1 MLTFA
6 VTKQTSKAGTMTTL
20 YLPSGWG
27 IMPKTEIILSIRRI
41 TDAPEDAFKYKTKVS
56 RAGTGYRVIIPY
68 WSGIKPHEMVTAE
81 VQVDEHCVVGYRPED
96 EEIPIIGLDDE

>member
-20 YLPSGWG
+20 YLPTGWG

-68 WSGIKPHEMVTAE
+68 WSGIKPREMVTVE
-81 VQVDEHCVVGYRPED
+81 VQVDEHCV
-96 EEIPIIGLDDE
+96 

>member
-20 YLPSGWG
+20 YLPTGWG

-68 WSGIKPHEMVTAE
+68 WSGIKPREMVTVE
-81 VQVDEHCVVGYRPED
+81 VQVDEHRVVGYRPED